1 MLLTI
6 IWKLYTKTVF
16 GIRFLVLNRP
26 AKLPDFFL
34 KTDFCLENIQKNTC
48 IRRSF
53 RPVFPAVNSKFLK
66 RYLAIRS

>member
-16 GIRFLVLNRP
+16 GIRFWVLSRA

-34 KTDFCLENIQKNTC
+34 KTDFCLKNIQKSAC
-48 IRRSF
+48 IRRPS
-53 RPVFPAVNSKFLK
+53 RPVFPAVKSKFLN
-66 RYLAIRS
+66 RYLAFRS